1 MSNDRNTKFRGL
13 VNLRKLIDL
22 ESTRKIDEQLEK
34 QGIINEIM
42 SLIDCDDIEFQY
54 EALNFFLIFSSKKKN
69 NLNLFSKI
77 ESKINSNFFKIQNI
91 ALMIICN
98 LTYSVEVNTI
108 GLHQIVL
115 NLANILKLSDYISL
129 KLLALN
135 SLYNLFINE
144 KIGKSILVT
153 VYNQIEIIIVFNY
166 LFSKNLIL
174 F

>member
-1 MSNDRNTKFRGL
+1 MTKFRGL

-22 ESTRKIDEQLEK
+22 ESTMKIEKQLEK

-42 SLIDCDDIEFQY
+42 YLIDCDDIEIQY
-54 EALNFFLIFSSKKKN
+54 EALNFLFIFTSKN
-69 NLNLFSKI
+69 NKYLNLFSKI

-108 GLHQIVL
+108 SLHQIVL
-115 NLANILKLSDYISL
+115 NLANILKLSDYNSL

-144 KIGKSILVT
+144 KIGKSLLVT
-153 VYNQIEIIIVFNY
+153 VFNQIEIIIVINF
-166 LFSKNLIL
+166 LFTRNLLL